1 MSDAT
6 PSISGIQRAAILLLF
21 LGEEDASAVLK
32 HMDSREVQALGTAM
46 ASLKG
51 ISKEQVEQ
59 VLDSFVHSVADQ
71 TPLTVG
77 AEDYIRKVLMNAFGE
92 EKANVFMDRILLG
105 RNTEGLEALKWMD
118 NRAVADM
125 IRNEHPQIMAIV
137 LAYLDSEQAA
147 DVLGM
152 LPEEIHVDVMMRVA
166 QLDDVQQSAI
176 KELEDLVARQSSG
189 GSSQRSAKVGGEK
202 VAANIINS
210 LDASREEAILAS
222 IKESDEELSQRIQD
236 LMFVFE
242 SLMDVDDR
250 GIQTLLRE
258 VSTDTL
264 ALALKGADPAMQEKI
279 YRNMSKR
286 AAQMLAEDL
295 EAKGPVRLSEVEEAQ
310 KDILSTARRM
320 AEAGDIILGGGGE
333 EYV

>member
-1 MSDAT
+1 MSDAA

-46 ASLKG
+46 ASLRG

-77 AEDYIRKVLMNAFGE
+77 AEDYIRKVLVNAFGE
-92 EKANVFMDRILLG
+92 EKAGIFMDRILLG

-118 NRAVADM
+118 NRTVADM

-137 LAYLDSEQAA
+137 LAYLENEQAA
-147 DVLGM
+147 EVLGM
-152 LPEEIHVDVMMRVA
+152 LPAEIHANVMMRVA

-176 KELEDLVARQSSG
+176 KELEDLVAKQSSSG
-189 GSSQRSAKVGGEK
+189 TPQRSAKVGGEK

-286 AAQMLAEDL
+286 AAQMLSEDL

-310 KDILSTARRM
+310 KEILSTARRM
-320 AEAGDIILGGGGE
+320 AEAGEIILGGGGE
-333 EYV
+333 QYV